1 MDDLQ
6 DARDRVHNRK
16 KTIIL
21 GCLGLPI
28 LLVALVSA
36 VFGIA
41 LYFQARSVSDLRVKQ
56 ERLLADLDTVGC
68 PVSWDAWLT
77 RNPPVVDADNG
88 AERVGEA
95 IAALR
100 MIPPE
105 DDPLVPYV
113 GHLESIPPHQRYS
126 EESQRA
132 MAAFV
137 VANQSAFDL
146 YARGMARSAIAFPGL
161 GPDTSEASLDGHY
174 ERLRF
179 LRDSLRVAADTAIT
193 SGDPVAIRKTLH
205 ALAMAPGL
213 YARIPV
219 HGAFHARMQAVMDY
233 CVAVERAFNQSD
245 VSEELLAETQVLLTK
260 AQPIVWFQ
268 HDRIPWRGATY
279 PPPPR
284 DYLMGEVL
292 QQRSSAILAMSPLPD
307 SIMVRLAGREYEACK
322 LRLLQNVKTALQ
334 VSESTGAE
342 YRSTWDACWAA
353 AGAAGNEMT
362 RGIETA
368 PFWDIGMLVHARTY
382 QRLARIA
389 VALEQFRMRHGAF
402 PETLEALEP
411 DAYGGSLLDP
421 WDGNPL
427 RYWHDRQGFLLYSV
441 GGNLVDDGGVHFA
454 DRKEQKERGDI
465 VFAVHPKPAVLG
477 R

>member
-1 MDDLQ
+1 
-6 DARDRVHNRK
+6 
-16 KTIIL
+16 
-21 GCLGLPI
+21 
-28 LLVALVSA
+28 
-36 VFGIA
+36 
-41 LYFQARSVSDLRVKQ
+41 
-56 ERLLADLDTVGC
+56 
-68 PVSWDAWLT
+68 
-77 RNPPVVDADNG
+77 
-88 AERVGEA
+88 
-95 IAALR
+95 
-100 MIPPE
+100 
-105 DDPLVPYV
+105 
-113 GHLESIPPHQRYS
+113 
-126 EESQRA
+126 
-132 MAAFV
+132 
-137 VANQSAFDL
+137 
-146 YARGMARSAIAFPGL
+146 
-161 GPDTSEASLDGHY
+161 
-174 ERLRF
+174 
-179 LRDSLRVAADTAIT
+179 
-193 SGDPVAIRKTLH
+193 
-205 ALAMAPGL
+205 
-213 YARIPV
+213 
-219 HGAFHARMQAVMDY
+219 
-233 CVAVERAFNQSD
+233 
-245 VSEELLAETQVLLTK
+245 
-260 AQPIVWFQ
+260 
-268 HDRIPWRGATY
+268 
-279 PPPPR
+279 
-284 DYLMGEVL
+284 MGEVL